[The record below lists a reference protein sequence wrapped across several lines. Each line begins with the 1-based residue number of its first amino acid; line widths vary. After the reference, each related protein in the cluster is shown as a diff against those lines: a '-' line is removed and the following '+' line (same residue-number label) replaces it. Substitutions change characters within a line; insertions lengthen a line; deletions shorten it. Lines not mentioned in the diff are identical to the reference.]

1 MISKLPFFKIQGT
14 RNSFVVL
21 DRVVLKED
29 YERICSHWGGLGS
42 DGLMIIK
49 DTSGDQT
56 EVEMWNPDGT
66 EMGMCGNGA
75 RCVVR
80 FLCER
85 NGARSLKGIIK
96 VKDRLIEYSTSDGG
110 KNVSVNL
117 GKISFLPA
125 DVPVVASEPLVNAP
139 FESPWGELRVTALSV
154 GNPHV
159 VLFRKTEEH
168 IGITTL
174 GPWFEKHERFP
185 NRTNL
190 ELVQIYSPK
199 EISVTVWERGVGRT
213 LACGSGAVA
222 SVAAGFKN
230 GLVGTSVDV
239 FLPGGKVHVD
249 LKDDNG
255 ILTGE
260 TEVIATGELYGKN

>member
-1 MISKLPFFKIQGT
+1 MIPFSKIQGT

-21 DRVVLKED
+21 ESSLPHEAFERV
-29 YERICSHWGGLGS
+29 CSHWGGLGS
-42 DGLMIIK
+42 DGLMIIGES
-49 DTSGDQT
+49 TNSVT

-80 FLCER
+80 YLCEK
-85 NGARSLKGIIK
+85 NGVKELSGTIK
-96 VKDRLIEYSTSDGG
+96 VKERLIEFNTTDGG
-110 KNVSVNL
+110 RNVCVNL
-117 GKISFLPA
+117 GKISFEPQ
-125 DVPVVASEPLVNAP
+125 DVPVASSAP
-139 FESPWGELRVTALSV
+139 VIDSLFESPWGELRVTALSV
-154 GNPHV
+154 GNPHA

-185 NRTNL
+185 DRTNL

-199 EISVTVWERGVGRT
+199 EISVTVWERGAGKT

-230 GLVGTSVDV
+230 GLLESSVDV

-249 LKDDNG
+249 LKGDYG
-255 ILTGE
+255 LLTGE
-260 TEVIATGELYGKN
+260 TDLIAKGELYEKN